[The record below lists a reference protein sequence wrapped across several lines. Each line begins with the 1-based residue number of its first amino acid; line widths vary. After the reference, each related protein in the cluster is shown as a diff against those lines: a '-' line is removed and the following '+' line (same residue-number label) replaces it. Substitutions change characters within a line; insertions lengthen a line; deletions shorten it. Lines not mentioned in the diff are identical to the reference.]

1 MLIGLWIRDVV
12 LIEALDLSIGP
23 GLTVLTGETGAG
35 KSIILDAM
43 GLAVGARA
51 DAGLVRHGAAQA
63 AASAVFAPAP
73 DHPVWDLL
81 EEKGLS
87 YARDEDLVLRRTLS
101 ADGRSRAFVND
112 QATGVGVLKEV
123 GEALLEVHGQH
134 ETVGLLDARTH
145 RPMLDAFGG
154 LEAKAAKVAEG
165 WRGWREAKEAVAA
178 LRDEVARAAAETE
191 ELTLRLT
198 ELDRL
203 DPREGEE
210 TELAEERA
218 VLGAA
223 EKALTDISGAREVF
237 EGLTGRV
244 AGAVR
249 ALDRARE
256 RALLAGATEAGTAV
270 KRLAEASAA
279 LDRTLIEAAEAEAAI
294 DAAAEAFAFEPDRLE
309 KAEERLFDLRGLA
322 RKLHVPVEDLPTLRA
337 RFAERLQAVEGS
349 EDALKAAEAAL
360 AAARAFD
367 FEPDRLEK
375 TEERL
380 FALRAMAR
388 KLGVAVEL
396 LPARRTD
403 IAASLAAM
411 ENADAALAQA
421 DARAAA
427 SRAAY
432 LAAAAELSAARRA
445 AGDKLAKAVMGE
457 LAPLKLDK
465 ARFQVA
471 VTPLAE
477 DKAGPTGLDRV
488 AFEIA
493 TLPGAPFADL
503 GAIASGGELARFALA
518 LKAALAGRGPGPQP
532 LMIFDEV
539 DQGVGGAVADA
550 VGLRLKRLAGEGQ
563 VLVVTHSPQVAAR
576 ADAHWRIAKA
586 GEGARVRT
594 LVEDLP
600 AADREEEIAR
610 MLAGAEITDAARAAA
625 RALIGA

>member
-35 KSIILDAM
+35 KSIILDAL

-51 DAGLVRHGAAQA
+51 EAGLVRRGAAQA
-63 AASAVFAPAP
+63 AASAVFAPRP

-145 RPMLDAFGG
+145 RPLLDAFGG
-154 LEAKAAKVAEG
+154 FDDRL
-165 WRGWREAKEAVAA
+165 AA
-178 LRDEVARAAAETE
+178 LGDLWRDWRAARDAVEALRAEVAKAAAETE
-191 ELTLRLT
+191 ELTLRLG

-218 VLGAA
+218 ILGAA
-223 EKALTDISGAREVF
+223 EKALADISGAHEVF
-237 EGLTGRV
+237 DGLSGRV

-256 RALLAGATEAGTAV
+256 RALLAGAQEAGTAV
-270 KRLAEASAA
+270 KRLTEASAA
-279 LDRTLIEAAEAEAAI
+279 LDRVLIEAGEAEAAI
-294 DAAAEAFAFEPDRLE
+294 DAAAEAFDFEPDRLE

-322 RKLHVPVEDLPTLRA
+322 RKLGVSVEELPTLRV
-337 RFAERLQAVEGS
+337 RFAERLRAVETSG
-349 EDALKAAEAAL
+349 DALKAAEAA
-360 AAARAFD
+360 RA
-367 FEPDRLEK
+367 
-375 TEERL
+375 
-380 FALRAMAR
+380 
-388 KLGVAVEL
+388 VA
-396 LPARRTD
+396 
-403 IAASLAAM
+403 
-411 ENADAALAQA
+411 
-421 DARAAA
+421 
-427 SRAAY
+427 RAAY
-432 LAAAAELSAARRA
+432 LAAAADLSAARAA
-445 AGDKLAKAVMGE
+445 AGERLTAAVMGE

-471 VTPLAE
+471 VEAVGE
-477 DKAGPTGLDRV
+477 DRAGPAGLDRV
-488 AFEIA
+488 TFQIA
-493 TLPGAPFADL
+493 TNPGAPFGDL
-503 GAIASGGELARFALA
+503 GDIVSGGELARFALA
-518 LKAALAGRGPGPQP
+518 LKAALAGRPRGRFGGPQP

-550 VGLRLKRLAGEGQ
+550 VGLRLKRLAEEAQ

-576 ADAHWRIAKA
+576 GDAHWRIAKA
-586 GEGARVRT
+586 GEGERVRT
-594 LVEDLP
+594 VVEDLS
-600 AADREEEIAR
+600 AAEREEEIAR
-610 MLAGAEITDAARAAA
+610 MLAGAQITDAARAAA
-625 RALIGA
+625 RALMDA

>member
-35 KSIILDAM
+35 KSIILDAL
-43 GLAVGARA
+43 GLATGARA
-51 DAGLVRHGAAQA
+51 DAGLVRRGAAQA
-63 AASAVFAPAP
+63 AASALFAPAP

-145 RPMLDAFGG
+145 RPLLDAFGG
-154 LEAKAAKVAEG
+154 FDGQLRALGERWRNWRAAHQNVET
-165 WRGWREAKEAVAA
+165 
-178 LRDEVARAAAETE
+178 LRAEVARAAAETD
-191 ELTLRLT
+191 ELTLRLA

-203 DPREGEE
+203 DPRDGEE

-223 EKALTDISGAREVF
+223 EKALGDISGAHAVF
-237 EGLTGRV
+237 EGLSARV

-256 RALLAGATEAGTAV
+256 RALLAGAAENGAAV
-270 KRLAEASAA
+270 TRLTEASAA
-279 LDRTLIEAAEAEAAI
+279 LDRVLIEAGEAEAAI
-294 DAAAEAFAFEPDRLE
+294 DAAAEAFDFEPDRLE

-322 RKLHVPVEDLPTLRA
+322 RKLSVSVDALPRM
-337 RFAERLQAVEGS
+337 RVSFAERLRDVETSG
-349 EDALKAAEAAL
+349 DALKAAEAAL
-360 AAARAFD
+360 AEARNAY
-367 FEPDRLEK
+367 LE
-375 TEERL
+375 
-380 FALRAMAR
+380 
-388 KLGVAVEL
+388 
-396 LPARRTD
+396 
-403 IAASLAAM
+403 
-411 ENADAALAQA
+411 
-421 DARAAA
+421 DART
-427 SRAAY
+427 
-432 LAAAAELSAARRA
+432 LSAARA
-445 AGDKLAKAVMGE
+445 QAGERLAEAVMGE

-465 ARFQVA
+465 ARFRVA
-471 VTPLAE
+471 VEALSE
-477 DKAGPTGLDRV
+477 ERAGPTGLDRV
-488 AFEIA
+488 TFEIA
-493 TLPGAPFADL
+493 TNPGAPFGDL
-503 GAIASGGELARFALA
+503 GSIASGGELARFALA
-518 LKAALAGRGPGPQP
+518 LKAALAGRSGGHQP

-550 VGLRLKRLAGEGQ
+550 VGLRLKRLAGSAQ

-576 ADAHWRIAKA
+576 GDAHWRIAKA
-586 GEGARVRT
+586 GEGERVRT
-594 LVEDLP
+594 LVEALP
-600 AADREEEIAR
+600 PGEREEEIAR
-610 MLAGAEITDAARAAA
+610 MLAGAEVTDAARAAA
-625 RALIGA
+625 RALIR